1 MKRKNIIICAG
12 LFMVLFMATVFVGCS
27 DDDETTEVKAPTNL
41 DESLLPGYWIRV
53 KGGSRLDNGV
63 WISDKSDIELI
74 AVGIPVRFFELN
86 GKEGAGRWLDTGY
99 WYVNEGALSIWM
111 WDRKITIMKLSS
123 NRMTMRT
130 RQIVTDE
137 ETMDEYE
144 RLSDPIEI
152 EDKIDE

>member
-1 MKRKNIIICAG
+1 
-12 LFMVLFMATVFVGCS
+12 MVLFMATVFVGCS

-53 KGGSRLDNGV
+53 KGDSRLDNGV
-63 WISDKSDIELI
+63 WISDKADIKLI
-74 AVGIPVRFFELN
+74 AIGIPVRFFELN
-86 GKEGAGRWLDTGY
+86 GKEGAGR
-99 WYVNEGALSIWM
+99 
-111 WDRKITIMKLSS
+111 

>member
-63 WISDKSDIELI
+63 WISDKSDIKLI

-99 WYVNEGALSIWM
+99 WYVNEGAQQ
-111 WDRKITIMKLSS
+111 D
-123 NRMTMRT
+123 
-130 RQIVTDE
+130 D
-137 ETMDEYE
+137 YE
-144 RLSDPIEI
+144 DTTNHH
-152 EDKIDE
+152 

>member
-1 MKRKNIIICAG
+1 MKRRIIIICAG

-53 KGGSRLDNGV
+53 KGDSRLDNGV
-63 WISDKSDIELI
+63 WISDKADIKLI
-74 AVGIPVRFFELN
+74 AIGIPVRFFELN
-86 GKEGAGRWLDTGY
+86 GKEGAG
-99 WYVNEGALSIWM
+99 WM
-111 WDRKITIMKLSS
+111 WDRRITIMKLSS